1 MRKFF
6 ALAAFVFFAASA
18 YCQVAEFGLR
28 TASVRQRGVCKTPS
42 AEFAV
47 DLLSSASDTLKIVLR
62 NDFATLAKLE
72 FSKSGELL
80 KSSSG
85 AWGSGGDVR
94 EFAAL
99 MGLALGFYPAPPA
112 VVHTVSDAAGNPLR
126 IIDFGGGREI
136 AFSYAPNARAGAVP
150 DSLEI
155 KSGRCV
161 LKLKT
166 VQILRK

>member
-1 MRKFF
+1 MRRLPAF
-6 ALAAFVFFAASA
+6 AAFVFFAVSA

-28 TASVRQRGVCKTPS
+28 SASLRQRGVCKTQS

-47 DLLSSASDTLKIVLR
+47 DLMLSVSDTLKIVLR

-80 KSSSG
+80 KASAG
-85 AWGSGGDVR
+85 AWGSGGNVR
-94 EFAAL
+94 DFASDMKL
-99 MGLALGFYPAPPA
+99 VLGFYPALPA
-112 VVHTVSDAAGNPLR
+112 VVHTVSDAAGNPLK
-126 IIDFGGGREI
+126 IVDFDGGREI
-136 AFSYAPNARAGAVP
+136 DFSYAPNARAGAVP

-155 KSGRCV
+155 KSGGCI

>member
-28 TASVRQRGVCKTPS
+28 TASLRQRGVCNTRS

-80 KSSSG
+80 KSSAG
-85 AWGSGGDVR
+85 AWGSGGDAR

-126 IIDFGGGREI
+126 IIDFDGGREI

-155 KSGRCV
+155 KSGGCV